1 MDINISV
8 SYKSYPIPDRK
19 QFAGNISVSTK
30 NPVNTGFIDLNNEPF
45 VEVEVNKMEI
55 GSGSVSIPSM
65 QIVKSQADET
75 RMLFYSMRQI
85 AWDNISFNKNNSKA
99 FYYQAQFMK
108 DFEDK
113 YINKVP
119 FSAYY
124 PCYQMMDY
132 EQLRTYFTWRT
143 KVRKGKVEDTSLSYA
158 FIYIYELLNNIGVSD
173 PQDGLDRLMSFWQSF
188 RVFDSAIDKYVLRW
202 IKDYHIYYPLN
213 ESFRDF
219 ACNNNLQ
226 AFYPCVFGYG
236 YDKMYSFDLFADIS
250 SYNIKNSI
258 FYSEDT
264 GKMIDECFFFILN
277 RIRGLFRNRKKGFE
291 DLVFYR
297 VVKEFKWIPFGNALF
312 YHVSRQSD
320 RQIAVSDRE
329 TYTCSNSYWTY
340 KTVIITEP
348 GRKLIGYIMK
358 EMESFLRKSVGFKHK
373 LVTNPDM
380 LDSSISKKLEKMG
393 VIFPAFIQESVSE
406 YYSKYTRKIITVD
419 TKNLMQ
425 IRREALQTQEK
436 LIVPEGVEN
445 ENIQI
450 PWKTIVP
457 NEVALNEVAPKL
469 IIPNEIQPKEVAP
482 KLIMPNE
489 IAPKE
494 VAPNEIA
501 PKEVAPKE
509 VAPNEIAP
517 KEVVNFASDVK
528 QNCISSTEEEMRTIN
543 FEPIADVVSSPIPDI
558 WSKFKEVLSLIELEA
573 LKHIIDGKDI
583 KGFAFRN
590 MLMPEVLADEI
601 NQKAMDCLGDT
612 ILEFDDN
619 LIIYEDYKSKLFEIL
634 NY

>member
-1 MDINISV
+1 MDAKMDINISV

-19 QFAGNISVSTK
+19 QIAGNISIVAAKPT
-30 NPVNTGFIDLNNEPF
+30 NTGYIDLNNEPF
-45 VEVEVNKMEI
+45 VEVEVNQTEI

-108 DFEDK
+108 DFEDE
-113 YINKVP
+113 YTNQVP

-132 EQLRTYFTWRT
+132 EQLRTYFTWRG
-143 KVRKGKVEDTSLSYA
+143 KVRKGIIEDISLSYA
-158 FIYIYELLNNIGVSD
+158 FVYIYELLNNIGVSD
-173 PQDGLDRLMSFWQSF
+173 PQDGLDKLMSFWQSY
-188 RVFDSAIDKYVLRW
+188 RTFDSSIDNYILRW
-202 IKDYHIYYPLN
+202 IKDYHIYYPLK
-213 ESFRDF
+213 ESFREF
-219 ACNNNLQ
+219 AHNNNLQ
-226 AFYPCVFGYG
+226 AFYPCVFGYESE
-236 YDKMYSFDLFADIS
+236 KEYSFDLFADIS
-250 SYNIKNSI
+250 SYSIKTSI
-258 FYSEDT
+258 FYDENT
-264 GKMIDECFFFILN
+264 RNMISDCFFFILN

-291 DLVFYR
+291 DFVFYS
-297 VVKEFKWIPFGNALF
+297 VTKEFKWVPFGNALF

-320 RQIAVSDRE
+320 RQIAVSERE
-329 TYTCSNSYWTY
+329 GYTYSNSQWTY
-340 KTVIITEP
+340 RTVIITEQ
-348 GRKLIGYIMK
+348 GRKLTGYIMK
-358 EMESFLRKSVGFKHK
+358 EMESLLRKSTGFKHK
-373 LVTNPDM
+373 VVANPDM
-380 LDSSISKKLEKMG
+380 VDSSIRMKLEKMG

-406 YYSKYTRKIITVD
+406 FYANFTRKIITVD

-445 ENIQI
+445 GNIQM

-469 IIPNEIQPKEVAP
+469 I
-482 KLIMPNE
+482 M
-489 IAPKE
+489 
-494 VAPNEIA
+494 PNEIA

-509 VAPNEIAP
+509 VAPNEIEPKEVAP
-517 KEVVNFASDVK
+517 KLIMPNEIEPKEVAPNEVVNFASDVK

-543 FEPIADVVSSPIPDI
+543 FEPVTDVVSLLVPDI
-558 WSKFKEVLSLIELEA
+558 WLRFKEVLTLIELDA
-573 LKHIIDGKDI
+573 LKLIINGEDI

-612 ILEFDDN
+612 ILEFDDE
-619 LIIYEDYKSKLFEIL
+619 LLLYEEYKSKLFEIL
-634 NY
+634 SC